1 MSRVE
6 HVGVVGCGPVGAVL
20 ALALCRKGIQVTM
33 IEANS
38 GPVEDQRAATV
49 HPPTVEM
56 LVDLGLKDAAWES
69 GLLSPIFHYRDRVT
83 GDLVAIFDV
92 SVLQGEVPYPFVLQW
107 EQYKLVLAALAEA
120 EKTGLL
126 TCRFDRTLTGLSQG
140 ANAVTAMAETPDGP
154 ETFHFDYLV
163 GCDGGRSTVRKLTDI
178 DFEGF
183 TWPERFIKIGTTFDF
198 LTTDR
203 GYCTRNYFSD
213 PDEWLNLFK
222 VKGPGE
228 PGIWR
233 GIFPTRVD
241 ETDAEALS
249 HEGVQRRL
257 QKFLPKAGDY
267 PIAYHALYNVHQRV
281 AATFNKGRILLAGDA
296 AHVNNPIGGMGMNG
310 GIHDVINLAE
320 KLTAIRDGD
329 AQPDVLDRYTRQRR
343 KAQVDFVQ
351 AQSVANKT
359 RPQRERPGG
368 PPAAPGHAPPHRR
381 RPRTAQ
387 EVSLPQFA
395 DRQPALGQRRCVTN
409 PPPAGSATACCARKT
424 RAIWTAPAPSFR
436 TSRCPA
442 PATSR
447 SSAARWRTPCCT
459 ASPSPPA
466 TKRKCSPR
474 PTWGRS
480 TT

>member
-1 MSRVE
+1 MPDVG

-20 ALALCRKGIQVTM
+20 ALALCRKGIRVTI
-33 IEANS
+33 IEAND

-56 LVDLGLKDAAWES
+56 LVQLGLQDAAWDS

-92 SVLQGEVPYPFVLQW
+92 SVLEGEVPYPFVLQW
-107 EQYKLVLAALAEA
+107 EQYKLVLAALAAA
-120 EKTGLL
+120 ETTGML
-126 TCRFDRTLTGLSQG
+126 TCRFEHCLTDLVQH
-140 ANAVTAMAETPDGP
+140 ADDVTATVQTPGGP
-154 ETFHFDYLV
+154 EHFRFDYIV
-163 GCDGGRSTVRKLTDI
+163 GCDGGRSTVRKLAGI
-178 DFEGF
+178 EFEGF

-198 LTTDR
+198 LTTGK

-233 GIFPTRVD
+233 GIFPTRVG
-241 ETDAEALS
+241 ETDEAALS

-257 QKFLPKAGDY
+257 QKFLPKSGDY

-281 AATFNKGRILLAGDA
+281 AATFNQGRILLAGDA

-310 GIHDVINLAE
+310 GIHDVINLAD
-320 KLTAIRDGD
+320 KLAAMRDGT

-351 AQSVANKT
+351 AQSVANKKALSEKDPVA
-359 RPQRERPGG
+359 RQLHLDMLR
-368 PPAAPGHAPPHRR
+368 
-381 RPRTAQ
+381 RTA
-387 EVSLPQFA
+387 EDLVLHKKF
-395 DRQPALGQRRCVTN
+395 LY
-409 PPPAGSATACCARKT
+409 
-424 RAIWTAPAPSFR
+424 
-436 TSRCPA
+436 
-442 PATSR
+442 R
-447 SSAARWRTPCCT
+447 SSLIDSLRDADAV
-459 ASPSPPA
+459 A
-466 TKRKCSPR
+466 
-474 PTWGRS
+474 
-480 TT
+480 